1 MRRLVTNE
9 KKLLEL
15 ALKPTF
21 VSSKIFNENLVAV
34 QKIEETLT
42 FNRPAYVGMCILKT
56 LMYDFHHNCIKQ
68 NYGNKAKLLF
78 TDTDSLSCEIEAED
92 VYQDFWKNK
101 DKFDKSGCPENS
113 PYFNKTN
120 RKVTGKFKDEAC
132 N

>member
-42 FNRPAYVGMCILKT
+42 FNRPAYVGMCILET
-56 LMYDFHHNCIKQ
+56 LMYDFHHNHIKQ

-92 VYQDFWKNK
+92 VYQDFWEK
-101 DKFDKSGCPENS
+101 
-113 PYFNKTN
+113 
-120 RKVTGKFKDEAC
+120 
-132 N
+132 

>member
-42 FNRPAYVGMCILKT
+42 FNRPAYVGMCILET
-56 LMYDFHHNCIKQ
+56 LMIFIIIILNRIMVTKLNYYSLTQTVYLVKLKLKMCIKTF
-68 NYGNKAKLLF
+68 G
-78 TDTDSLSCEIEAED
+78 
-92 VYQDFWKNK
+92 KNK